1 MDIQVPSTSAATPGA
16 ASPRPVASPSSR
28 VRSNLQDSI
37 SASKLYK
44 DLSPTRAY
52 QSSHDESRVALP
64 DLFKQ
69 KNSLQSLRPTY
80 ANEPIGVGEDDAGR
94 TPKLLQRLE
103 ALLEEKLS
111 LVERLGNGN
120 KGFAAAQLRTDA
132 FRQVFDAFLHSFTT
146 YRSLLLRIKQEY
158 DVALDD
164 ALASLYDNVH
174 MKAELAVVD
183 ERMSSAVQQART
195 RALEDASAVR
205 KELQDQLNME
215 ESKALQAEA
224 RCQAAEQEIQ
234 ACKATIQQL
243 KREAAELQKT
253 NSDLKLQL
261 LLKSSWGS
269 GLLTAQ
275 KSEG

>member
-1 MDIQVPSTSAATPGA
+1 MEPPGPSYTPPTGV
-16 ASPRPVASPSSR
+16 ASPRNVGSPASR
-28 VRSNLQDSI
+28 VRANLQESI

-44 DLSPTRAY
+44 ELSPTRVY
-52 QSSHDESRVALP
+52 QSSRDESRVALP

-69 KNSLQSLRPTY
+69 KNSLVSLRPTY
-80 ANEPIGVGEDDAGR
+80 SNEPIPLEDDELGR

-183 ERMSSAVQQART
+183 ERMATAVQQARA
-195 RALEDASAVR
+195 RAQEDAAAVR

-215 ESKALQAEA
+215 ENKAIQVGPGAGPA
-224 RCQAAEQEIQ
+224 GGGGAAQQRCRAG
-234 ACKATIQQL
+234 
-243 KREAAELQKT
+243 T
-253 NSDLKLQL
+253 NSR
-261 LLKSSWGS
+261 
-269 GLLTAQ
+269 GLGPVDWPRRQGA
-275 KSEG
+275 

>member
-1 MDIQVPSTSAATPGA
+1 MDVPSTSALQGS
-16 ASPRPVASPSSR
+16 ASPRNVGSPSSR
-28 VRSNLQDSI
+28 VRANLQESI

-44 DLSPTRAY
+44 DLSPARVY
-52 QSSHDESRVALP
+52 QNSSDESRVTLP
-64 DLFKQ
+64 ELFRQ
-69 KNSLQSLRPTY
+69 KNGLQSLRPTY
-80 ANEPIGVGEDDAGR
+80 SNEPVGGEDDDAGR

-103 ALLEEKLS
+103 ALLEEKLG

-183 ERMSSAVQQART
+183 ERMATAVQQARA
-195 RALEDASAVR
+195 RAMEDASAVR

-234 ACKATIQQL
+234 ACKSTIQTL
-243 KREAAELQKT
+243 KREVAELQKANT
-253 NSDLKLQL
+253 EIKNQL
-261 LLKSSWGS
+261 LLNSSWG
-269 GLLTAQ
+269 GGAAAPKADTA
-275 KSEG
+275 

>member
-1 MDIQVPSTSAATPGA
+1 MEVASTSG
-16 ASPRPVASPSSR
+16 SPRAVGSPTSR
-28 VRSNLQDSI
+28 VRSSLHDSVL

-44 DLSPTRAY
+44 DMSPTRAF
-52 QSSHDESRVALP
+52 QNGHDEGRVTLP

-80 ANEPIGVGEDDAGR
+80 SNEPVGDEEDEALR

-146 YRSLLLRIKQEY
+146 YRSLLLRVKQEY

-174 MKAELAVVD
+174 MRAELAVVE
-183 ERMSSAVQQART
+183 ERMSSAIQQARA
-195 RALEDASAVR
+195 RAHEDASAVR

-224 RCQAAEQEIQ
+224 RCQGAEQEIQ

-243 KREAAELQKT
+243 KRETSELQRGNNEIKQ
-253 NSDLKLQL
+253 QL
-261 LLKSSWGS
+261 LSKSSWG
-269 GLLTAQ
+269 GGVHPVVHQ
-275 KSEG
+275 